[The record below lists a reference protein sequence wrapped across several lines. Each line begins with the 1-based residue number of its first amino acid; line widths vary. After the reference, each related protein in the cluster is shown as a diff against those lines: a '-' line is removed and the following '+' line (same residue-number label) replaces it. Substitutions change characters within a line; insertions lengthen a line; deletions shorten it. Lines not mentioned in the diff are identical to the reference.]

1 MNNKSTLFTSFILI
15 LMLISSCSI
24 LPSSGKEALNGTS
37 WKLVSY
43 GAQLPL
49 DGSVM
54 TANFSSNEI
63 QGSASCNHYFGSF
76 RLSGENITIEGLGWT
91 EMACLDPEG
100 IMEQEQTL
108 MNLLSM
114 ASEYRIDGNQLLLKT
129 TDGNILIFE
138 RMAD

>member
-76 RLSGENITIEGLGWT
+76 RLSGDNITIEGLSWT

-100 IMEQEQTL
+100 IMEQEQNL

-114 ASEYRIDGNQLLLKT
+114 ASEYRIDGNQLLLT
-129 TDGNILIFE
+129 TTNGDILIFE
-138 RMAD
+138 RKAD